1 MAKSA
6 DYVIDHVEKGCRG
19 HSLPC
24 DDRIVLE
31 WYEVNKSR
39 HSGVTS
45 AGKTLLIVR
54 DAPAALEEGDVLV
67 SPDNTRIYV
76 EIRACDCI
84 VVYPRT
90 LPEAGLIAFLIGNL
104 HLPLF
109 SDGKAE
115 IYFAYD
121 ARIYDLLAK
130 KGYSPA
136 IEERKL
142 LAANLIY
149 NQIPISYK

>member
-6 DYVIDHVEKGCRG
+6 DYVIDRVEKREHGDP
-19 HSLPC
+19 LPC
-24 DDRIVLE
+24 HDQIEVE
-31 WYEVNKSR
+31 WYEVHKSR

-67 SPDNTRIYV
+67 CGDNTRICV
-76 EIRACDCI
+76 QIKACDCI

-104 HLPLF
+104 HLPLY
-109 SDGKAE
+109 SNDKDE

-121 ARIYDLLAK
+121 ARIYELLRK
-130 KGYSPA
+130 KGHLPA

-142 LAANLIY
+142 LPANRVTLD
-149 NQIPISYK
+149 

>member
-6 DYVIDHVEKGCRG
+6 DYVIGQVEKGGDGCA
-19 HSLPC
+19 LPC
-24 DDRIVLE
+24 DDRIIFE
-31 WYEVNKSR
+31 WYEVHKSR

-54 DAPAALEEGDVLV
+54 DAPAPLEEGDVLV
-67 SPDNTRIYV
+67 SLDNARICV

-109 SDGKAE
+109 ADGKAE

-121 ARIYDLLAK
+121 ARIYDLLET
-130 KGYSPA
+130 KGYAPT

-142 LAANLIY
+142 LAANRVR
-149 NQIPISYK
+149 